1 MIKENAN
8 QNVNKNLLPQKLY
21 DIFEEKMKHTKTD
34 FNFNDWA
41 IEYNLLRRIVLC
53 VFIYSLIDV
62 VLQTF
67 FSQLVVYWVNFS
79 IIIFSLFEIC
89 LAINNY
95 YESKKNNAK
104 KAANKIIDSILK
116 REGIIIKE
124 AVLET
129 LINFSADIG
138 SEKKKYWF
146 YLKKSETFKIL
157 RAFIV
162 FYFGIITGILSNIIS
177 NKNFL
182 NQIEVWKVFFSIFD
196 ILLVFTVVTVVIYN
210 ILFWVEKELLYY
222 SELYIEVLKDRQ
234 FSLALKREESF
245 LYKIKNIFS

>member
-8 QNVNKNLLPQKLY
+8 QNVNKNLIPQKLY

-41 IEYNLLRRIVLC
+41 IEYNLLWRIVLC

-62 VLQTF
+62 VLQTH

-89 LAINNY
+89 PAINNY

-104 KAANKIIDSILK
+104 KAVNKIIDSIFK
-116 REGIIIKE
+116 KEGIIMKE
-124 AVLET
+124 EVLET
-129 LINFSADIG
+129 LINFSGDIG

-146 YLKKSETFKIL
+146 YLKKSKIFNIVK
-157 RAFIV
+157 AFIV
-162 FYFGIITGILSNIIS
+162 FYLGINTGILSNIIS

-182 NQIEVWKVFFSIFD
+182 NLIEVWRVFLSIFD

-245 LYKIKNIFS
+245 LYKIKNIFR